1 MSSMTAFAGT
11 PSLVRLALRIDRIRL
26 AVWVLAL
33 VGITGASARAVA
45 STYGTPAQIA
55 SYSRNLGSSPATV
68 ATSGPPVA
76 LDQIG
81 GIVVFETS
89 LTVLIGVALM
99 AALTVVRHTR
109 ADEEAGRTELL
120 ASTVVGRHA
129 DTTAALLVASGASV
143 LVGLGVALSVLGPDF
158 PALAAALYGASVA
171 AIGICFAAVATVAA
185 QLMSQSR
192 AATGTTLAVLALAF
206 GLRAIG
212 DVRGSG
218 LSWLSPIGWSQQIR
232 LFDGDR
238 WWPLLI
244 SLLVSGVLLGA
255 AAWLT
260 TRRDV
265 GSGVLADR
273 RGPARA
279 SRLLS
284 SPLGLAWR
292 LQRGTVLAW
301 AVGLALLGVVFGSVA
316 EQLEDLV
323 ADNPTLEEYFAQTG
337 GSITDAYFAVAL
349 LFMGLGAAG
358 FAVASTLRVHGEE
371 VSGRVGPVLAAA
383 VSRRRLLLESL
394 VVTVGGAVV
403 LLTAGGLGIA
413 VADALV
419 RDDWS
424 SVVRLA
430 SLAWVQLPAVLVLVG
445 VAVLLTG
452 WATRAT
458 ALAWV
463 AVGFAVVVGWLGG
476 LLRTPSWIS
485 GLSPFEH
492 LPQVPV
498 DEVRVAPLALLT
510 LLAALLVAV
519 GEAGFRRRDID

>member
-1 MSSMTAFAGT
+1 M
-11 PSLVRLALRIDRIRL
+11 
-26 AVWVLAL
+26 
-33 VGITGASARAVA
+33 
-45 STYGTPAQIA
+45 
-55 SYSRNLGSSPATV
+55 
-68 ATSGPPVA
+68 
-76 LDQIG
+76 
-81 GIVVFETS
+81 
-89 LTVLIGVALM
+89 
-99 AALTVVRHTR
+99 
-109 ADEEAGRTELL
+109 
-120 ASTVVGRHA
+120 
-129 DTTAALLVASGASV
+129 
-143 LVGLGVALSVLGPDF
+143 
-158 PALAAALYGASVA
+158 
-171 AIGICFAAVATVAA
+171 
-185 QLMSQSR
+185 
-192 AATGTTLAVLALAF
+192 
-206 GLRAIG
+206 
-212 DVRGSG
+212 
-218 LSWLSPIGWSQQIR
+218 
-232 LFDGDR
+232 
-238 WWPLLI
+238 
-244 SLLVSGVLLGA
+244 
-255 AAWLT
+255 
-260 TRRDV
+260 
-265 GSGVLADR
+265 
-273 RGPARA
+273 
-279 SRLLS
+279 
-284 SPLGLAWR
+284 
-292 LQRGTVLAW
+292 
-301 AVGLALLGVVFGSVA
+301 A

-371 VSGRVGPVLAAA
+371 SSGRVGPVLAGA

-394 VVTVGGAVV
+394 VVTVGGVVV

-424 SVVRLA
+424 SVARLS

-498 DEVRVAPLALLT
+498 DEVEVAPLALLT
-510 LLAALLVAV
+510 LLAVALVAV